1 MDVPPS
7 MQAPLALDP
16 AGVGGERVDGGQ
28 MPQADGLEV
37 LDRVD
42 GDDGRPSDLA
52 TMAPECLI
60 CGAEAIEVDS
70 CCSLSCVEDAQ
81 RELRANA
88 KRLRRLPRHPDL
100 LDARHELAERNGRLT
115 SALMRWRPSVRR
127 PHHRL
132 G

>member
-7 MQAPLALDP
+7 TQAPYALDP
-16 AGVGGERVDGGQ
+16 GPVGGERGDGGQ
-28 MPQADGLEV
+28 IPQADGVEV
-37 LDRVD
+37 LERAD
-42 GDDGRPSDLA
+42 GDDERPSDLA
-52 TMAPECLI
+52 TITPLCLI
-60 CGAEAIEVDS
+60 CGAEAVEAES
-70 CCSLSCVEDAQ
+70 CCSLSCVESAQ

-115 SALMRWRPSVRR
+115 SALMRWRPSAR

-132 G
+132 A